1 MRMSLIVLALAAAVA
16 ARAEAAVS
24 VRDDDGRT
32 VTLPQPAARIVSLA
46 PHATELLFAAGA
58 GARIVGTI
66 RYSDY
71 PEAAKRIPR
80 IGDERML
87 DIERIA
93 ALRPDLLVVWRNGNP
108 ERQLEQLRRL
118 GIPIFYSQPRHLPDI
133 PDSIERLGQLA
144 GTAPAAEAAAAA
156 WRGRYDALARRHAR
170 QPTVRLFYQVW
181 DKPLYTLNG
190 EHIVSDAIRLCGGEN
205 IFADLKPAAP
215 AVSIEAVLQADPE
228 AIVGSAETGASGG
241 VGIWKAYPN
250 LTAVRRGNLL
260 DVDGT
265 LLNRPGPRMLDG
277 AAQLCAGLEEVRAH
291 RPPR

>member
-1 MRMSLIVLALAAAVA
+1 MRMTLLVLVLAAVA
-16 ARAEAAVS
+16 TRAGAAVS
-24 VRDDDGRT
+24 VHDDDGRT
-32 VTLPQPAARIVSLA
+32 VSLPQPASRIVSLA

-71 PEAAKRIPR
+71 PEAAQRIPR

-93 ALRPDLLVVWRNGNP
+93 ALRPDLLVVWRNGTP

-144 GTAPAAEAAAAA
+144 GTAPAAQAAASA
-156 WRGRYDALARRHAR
+156 WRGRYAALAQRHAR
-170 QPTVRLFYQVW
+170 RPTVRLFYQVW

-215 AVSIEAVLQADPE
+215 AVDIEAVLQADPE
-228 AIVGSAETGASGG
+228 AIVGSAETGAGGG

-260 DVDGT
+260 AVDGI

-291 RPPR
+291 RPAR